1 MVCPILLSIW
11 WDWHDEIFMGFWLLQ
26 KIASKS
32 ETFLIAPTNGQMRWV
47 LAVTNKKETPDLTKE
62 IGTKMWD

>member
-1 MVCPILLSIW
+1 
-11 WDWHDEIFMGFWLLQ
+11 MGFWLLQ

-47 LAVTNKKETPDLTKE
+47 LAVTNKKETPDLTKG